1 MSCVCQWPTAASSG
15 RAAEHFIHLPFL
27 PRQNLMYYLNLAFF
41 SAPSSDCPV
50 QGQCPAALCRVW
62 GQGLGSEL
70 PLSEVLWLCRLQNLA
85 PARKKSNNFLLVL
98 QADSSQVPEDDV
110 SAQSWW
116 GRAGHQKSQ
125 LFPTPKFSSSLK
137 TERRTKLL
145 KELNVL
151 SNLQLI

>member
-1 MSCVCQWPTAASSG
+1 MSVTHCCILWQSCRALHPSSLS
-15 RAAEHFIHLPFL
+15 AKTKSYVLFKPCL
-27 PRQNLMYYLNLAFF
+27 F
-41 SAPSSDCPV
+41 SPPSSDCPV
-50 QGQCPAALCRVW
+50 QGQCPAALCRAW
-62 GQGLGSEL
+62 GQGFGSEL
-70 PLSEVLWLCRLQNLA
+70 PLSKVLWLCRLQNLA
-85 PARKKSNNFLLVL
+85 PARKKSNNFFLVL

-125 LFPTPKFSSSLK
+125 LFPTLKFSSSLK